1 MAEIYKTSGDII
13 PTSPENGQ
21 DFSLKELKAVVE
33 GYIEIVHLKD
43 GRLMVVNE
51 EGKLLGLP
59 VNHNASNLV
68 DWRDVIVGNV
78 LVCDSKEIK

>member
-1 MAEIYKTSGDII
+1 MVRT
-13 PTSPENGQ
+13 
-21 DFSLKELKAVVE
+21 FSLKELKEIVE
-33 GYIEIVHLKD
+33 GYIEIVYLKD